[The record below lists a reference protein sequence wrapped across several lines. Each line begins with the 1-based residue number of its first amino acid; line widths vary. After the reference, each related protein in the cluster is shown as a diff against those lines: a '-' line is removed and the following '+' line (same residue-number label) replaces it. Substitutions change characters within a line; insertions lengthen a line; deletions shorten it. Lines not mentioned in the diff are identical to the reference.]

1 MGKPRIKP
9 RSARSIAEKGE
20 VICRS
25 CLPEHSEVAL
35 TMNTST
41 AYLSLKECYRILRS
55 LDMAATKTWGEE
67 WTNLFKGSE

>member
-9 RSARSIAEKGE
+9 RSSRSIAEKGE

-25 CLPEHSEVAL
+25 CLPEHAEVAL

-41 AYLSLKECYRILRS
+41 AFLSMKEAYRVLRS
-55 LDMAATKTWGEE
+55 LDMAAQKTWAES
-67 WTNLFKGSE
+67 WTDLFADR